1 MPLSCRA
8 ATTLAPSPCGRR
20 IDGPFLVRI
29 LAVAEHLLPLEA
41 QVQGA
46 GKTAFGRHAGK
57 IVGDRPIVK
66 GRVGKGLAGQLPPQ
80 FQRGAAVGL
89 DLLEDLAVLP
99 GVGGDRREGMVL
111 GRRADHRRPADV
123 DLLDGL
129 LERHARLADR
139 GLEGIEVD
147 DHQLEGQDA
156 VLGQGLHVLGVV
168 VPAEDAAVD
177 LGMQRLEPPVHH
189 LGKARV
195 VGNVADRDAF
205 GLQVFAGSAGAE
217 DFHAGGDQSAGEI
230 GQPLFIADTDQD
242 TLNAG

>member
-1 MPLSCRA
+1 MWA
-8 ATTLAPSPCGRR
+8 KASPASFRR
-20 IDGPFLVRI
+20 SS
-29 LAVAEHLLPLEA
+29 
-41 QVQGA
+41 
-46 GKTAFGRHAGK
+46 K
-57 IVGDRPIVK
+57 
-66 GRVGKGLAGQLPPQ
+66 
-80 FQRGAAVGL
+80 RGAAVGL

-123 DLLDGL
+123 DLLDRL
-129 LERHARLADR
+129 FERHARLADR
-139 GLEGIEVD
+139 GFEGVEID
-147 DHQLEGQDA
+147 DHQFEGQDA

-189 LGKARV
+189 LGEARV
-195 VGNVADRDAF
+195 VRNVADRDAF
-205 GLQVFAGSAGAE
+205 GLQVFAGAAGAE